1 MSARRW
7 AQALARGSVPVGL
20 GLLLW
25 AAVGMG
31 EERRQETLKV
41 KNPTEQRRS
50 SSPSG
55 ERGEARYRS
64 PGPDPVERQAL
75 PEVQAELVTRRRH
88 NELIMAALR
97 EAAETDENVAR
108 RPVPW
113 RK

>member
-1 MSARRW
+1 AAGIWAWAR
-7 AQALARGSVPVGL
+7 ALARGSVPVGL

-25 AAVGMG
+25 AVIGAG
-31 EERRQETLKV
+31 EERRQETLK
-41 KNPTEQRRS
+41 
-50 SSPSG
+50 
-55 ERGEARYRS
+55 
-64 PGPDPVERQAL
+64 AL
-75 PEVQAELVTRRRH
+75 PEVNPEVLAQRRLH

>member
-1 MSARRW
+1 MDAARRW
-7 AQALARGSVPVGL
+7 ARALLWGSLPVAV

-25 AAVGMG
+25 TAVGAG
-31 EERRQETLKV
+31 EEQRKKTLK
-41 KNPTEQRRS
+41 E
-50 SSPSG
+50 
-55 ERGEARYRS
+55 
-64 PGPDPVERQAL
+64 L
-75 PEVQAELVTRRRH
+75 PEVSAEYLAQRRHH

>member
-1 MSARRW
+1 MAAARRW
-7 AQALARGSVPVGL
+7 AVALARGAVPVAL

-25 AAVGMG
+25 VAVAGG
-31 EERRQETLKV
+31 EQNRLDTLK
-41 KNPTEQRRS
+41 
-50 SSPSG
+50 
-55 ERGEARYRS
+55 
-64 PGPDPVERQAL
+64 AL
-75 PEVQAELVTRRRH
+75 PEASPEVLAERRRH

>member
-1 MSARRW
+1 MGAGPWVR
-7 AQALARGSVPVGL
+7 ALARGAAPVGL

-25 AAVGMG
+25 AAIGAG
-31 EERRQETLKV
+31 EEQRQETLK
-41 KNPTEQRRS
+41 
-50 SSPSG
+50 
-55 ERGEARYRS
+55 
-64 PGPDPVERQAL
+64 AL
-75 PEVQAELVTRRRH
+75 PEGNPELLAQRRLH

>member
-7 AQALARGSVPVGL
+7 ALALARGSVPVGL

-25 AAVGMG
+25 AAVGAG
-31 EERRQETLKV
+31 EERRQETLK
-41 KNPTEQRRS
+41 
-50 SSPSG
+50 
-55 ERGEARYRS
+55 
-64 PGPDPVERQAL
+64 AL
-75 PEVQAELVTRRRH
+75 PEVQAELGTRRRQ

>member
-31 EERRQETLKV
+31 EERRQETLK
-41 KNPTEQRRS
+41 
-50 SSPSG
+50 
-55 ERGEARYRS
+55 
-64 PGPDPVERQAL
+64 AL

>member
-1 MSARRW
+1 MAAVRRW
-7 AQALARGSVPVGL
+7 ALALARGAVPVGL

-25 AAVGMG
+25 AVMG
-31 EERRQETLKV
+31 AGEQQRQEAV
-41 KNPTEQRRS
+41 K
-50 SSPSG
+50 
-55 ERGEARYRS
+55 
-64 PGPDPVERQAL
+64 AL
-75 PEVQAELVTRRRH
+75 PEVSAELLAQRRRH